1 MVQVYQEECQIAVT
15 RWIIWTCGLVGAD
28 SLLDIAWDRDLKEPA
43 IVDPSQWVGQR
54 GFLKSVVGLL
64 QFEAASSYGF
74 LQPLPLSFQ
83 SSRTQGDNPHHGQNE
98 QKTKQRACPEPLPPG
113 RQNHKA
119 VAGGWTPAAAHGTA
133 TYFKFVIARRQ
144 GPVAHL
150 SKPGFPPTPLP
161 AAQLIF
167 SAKTPTI
174 PHPGHAL

>member
-1 MVQVYQEECQIAVT
+1 MVQVYQEACQMPVT

-28 SLLDIAWDRDLKEPA
+28 SLLDIAWDRDLRQPA
-43 IVDPSQWVGQR
+43 IVYTSPWVGQR

-83 SSRTQGDNPHHGQNE
+83 SSRTQGDNPPHGQNE

-144 GPVAHL
+144 GRVAHL
-150 SKPGFPPTPLP
+150 SERGFHRSALQ
-161 AAQLIF
+161 AVQLIF
-167 SAKTPTI
+167 SAKTRRI
-174 PHPGHAL
+174 AQRAK